1 MNQRPQASPSP
12 APAPARAISTPA
24 DARKLAEDLMDVMSA
39 LLGII
44 ERETELVR
52 AGNVRE
58 AMRLEDQKGELSRR
72 YMVAVENLKNAQKY
86 LAQVSP
92 ELLTTLRRHH
102 DTFRAMLQ
110 INLTVLATA
119 HAVSEGIVRG
129 VNAEIQRQQH
139 SEHLY
144 GFGTTRRTRTAQHH
158 AALGQPLAVADRGL
172 RSLQF

>member
-1 MNQRPQASPSP
+1 MNQRQQAAPAA
-12 APAPARAISTPA
+12 APAPAISSPVEA
-24 DARKLAEDLMDVMSA
+24 CKLAEDLMDVMSG

-52 AGNVRE
+52 AGKVRE
-58 AMRLEDQKGELSRR
+58 AMALEGQKGELSRR
-72 YMVAVENLKNAQKY
+72 YMVTVERLKTSQKY

-92 ELLTTLRRHH
+92 ELLTTLRSHH

-129 VNAEIQRQQH
+129 VNTELQRRNIPNT
-139 SEHLY
+139 Y
-144 GFGTTRRTRTAQHH
+144 TATGQR
-158 AALGQPLAVADRGL
+158 AAPGPRSMTPLAVS
-172 RSLQF
+172 RSL

>member
-1 MNQRPQASPSP
+1 MNQRPQARP
-12 APAPARAISTPA
+12 APAPAKAISTPVE
-24 DARKLAEDLMDVMSA
+24 ARRLTEELMEVMSA

-58 AMRLEDQKGELSRR
+58 AMQLEGQKSELSGR
-72 YMVAVENLKNAQKY
+72 YMVAVESLKNAQKY
-86 LAQVSP
+86 LTQVSP

-129 VNAEIQRQQH
+129 VNTEIQRRNIPNT
-139 SEHLY
+139 Y
-144 GFGTTRRTRTAQHH
+144 TA
-158 AALGQPLAVADRGL
+158 AGQRAQPGPRNITPLSVS
-172 RSLQF
+172 RSL

>member
-12 APAPARAISTPA
+12 ASAPARAISTPA
-24 DARKLAEDLMDVMSA
+24 EARKLAENLMDVMSG

-110 INLTVLATA
+110 VNLTVLATA

-129 VNAEIQRQQH
+129 VNTEIQRKNIPNT
-139 SEHLY
+139 Y
-144 GFGTTRRTRTAQHH
+144 TAS
-158 AALGQPLAVADRGL
+158 GQRATPGPRNITPLSVS
-172 RSLQF
+172 RSL